1 MNISSGVDTYGTAS
15 MANYQSNTAS
25 MSAQVSGVS
34 MTMDMGTAGA
44 GGAASFRNSGNAIT
58 ANAVGNTATTIM
70 TRTR

>member
-1 MNISSGVDTYGTAS
+1 
-15 MANYQSNTAS
+15 
-25 MSAQVSGVS
+25 
-34 MTMDMGTAGA
+34 MGTAGA